1 MIDLHLHTTA
11 SDGRCSPREIASVA
25 RRAGLAVFSV
35 TDHDTVA
42 GLAEAG
48 RGAAV
53 EGVRLIPG
61 IEITAVQQDADVHLL
76 GYFIDPAAP
85 RFAAFLAS
93 QRADRARRLREM
105 GAKLA
110 GLGMPIDVDRLLEAA
125 GGEASGRAV
134 GRPALARA
142 LVDAGYLESRRLAFD
157 LDLAEGQPA
166 WVPRRAPSPA
176 EVVAVVHDAGGLAS
190 LAHPGLL
197 GRDEWIPPMAAAGL
211 DALEVY
217 YSDHSPELTIH
228 YRELAARLGVAMTGG
243 SDYHGDPA
251 HGPDR
256 PGGCVLPPAAFE
268 ALEALQSRRNGTR

>member
-11 SDGRCSPREIASVA
+11 SDGRCAPREIASVA

-61 IEITAVQQDADVHLL
+61 IEITAVQQDADVHVL

-142 LVDAGYLESRRLAFD
+142 LVDAGHV
-157 LDLAEGQPA
+157 AEP
-166 WVPRRAPSPA
+166 
-176 EVVAVVHDAGGLAS
+176 
-190 LAHPGLL
+190 
-197 GRDEWIPPMAAAGL
+197 
-211 DALEVY
+211 
-217 YSDHSPELTIH
+217 
-228 YRELAARLGVAMTGG
+228 AARLRSLPRRGTAGVGAASRAFARRGG
-243 SDYHGDPA
+243 G
-251 HGPDR
+251 GR
-256 PGGCVLPPAAFE
+256 PRRRRPRVARAPGAA
-268 ALEALQSRRNGTR
+268 RP